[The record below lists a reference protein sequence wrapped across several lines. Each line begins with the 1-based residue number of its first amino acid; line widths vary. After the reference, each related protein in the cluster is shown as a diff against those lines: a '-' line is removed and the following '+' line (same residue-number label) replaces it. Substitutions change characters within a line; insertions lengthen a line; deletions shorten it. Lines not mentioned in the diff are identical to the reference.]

1 MHNYFCDYCGAALDP
16 CEVCDCR
23 REEAGAAERKIITM
37 DDWRRAGD
45 FEKAARPG
53 DLVTDEIVENF
64 LNVLPPATNSATLV
78 QCGEP
83 VSHQYDPDTG
93 HWRPTYTTF
102 SQRDGLWYYCGNC
115 FIGKRVEPRKMAGA
129 TV

>member
-1 MHNYFCDYCGAALDP
+1 
-16 CEVCDCR
+16 
-23 REEAGAAERKIITM
+23 M

-45 FEKAARPG
+45 FEKAALPG

-115 FIGKRVEPRKMAGA
+115 FIGKRVEPRKMTGA